1 MKHLFLKYLLK
12 DCLVNIEKNDV
23 MHGYKYQNKS
33 FDNTDVSLC
42 LFSDAAPIYNSSK
55 ISLSVIFSSILELPQ
70 RAREAKQNIIV
81 HSLIVGKTIER
92 S

>member
-1 MKHLFLKYLLK
+1 
-12 DCLVNIEKNDV
+12 

-33 FDNTDVSLC
+33 FDNTDISLC
-42 LFSDAAPIYNSSK
+42 LFSDADPIYNFSK